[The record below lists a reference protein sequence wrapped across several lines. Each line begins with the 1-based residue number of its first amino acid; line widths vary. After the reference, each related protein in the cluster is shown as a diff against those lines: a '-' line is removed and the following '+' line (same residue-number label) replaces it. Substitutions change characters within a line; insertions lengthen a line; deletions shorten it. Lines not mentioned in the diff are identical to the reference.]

1 MGIGRLLVVVLLVWA
16 AFRLYRACRA
26 PRAGG
31 NAPGR
36 GKLVRCARCG
46 VYLPLAET
54 RRNHD
59 DAPVCAHH
67 GVDD

>member
-1 MGIGRLLVVVLLVWA
+1 MGIGRVLVVVVLVWL
-16 AFRLYRACRA
+16 AFRLYRAWRA
-26 PRAGG
+26 PRAGTH
-31 NAPGR
+31 APGR
-36 GKLVRCARCG
+36 AKLVRCARCG

-54 RRNHD
+54 RRNQD